1 METFRKEHYLWGLW
15 LLWIFSLCCYLFPQ
29 YKFFDCC
36 LRVTIGCYLIIVILT
51 LAKRMD
57 RNMFNFNKK
66 ETDSPVNGSVATA
79 SSQAPKAALEL
90 ADECAAAKETR
101 ISSGSKLTGEII
113 NEANISING
122 QIVGDIISKKT
133 VQIGQEGKVNGKVS
147 SLKVVVNGLLK
158 GCCYA
163 KSVTILSRGRIE
175 GDVYAEDFSI
185 EKGGVF
191 IGNSHVL
198 DENRLPDK
206 ASTAVMA
213 KPEISE
219 LVPPAPGKNMNKE
232 RSDKAAK

>member
-1 METFRKEHYLWGLW
+1 
-15 LLWIFSLCCYLFPQ
+15 
-29 YKFFDCC
+29 
-36 LRVTIGCYLIIVILT
+36 
-51 LAKRMD
+51 
-57 RNMFNFNKK
+57 MFNFNKK
-66 ETDSPVNGSVATA
+66 ETDSPVNGSVASA
-79 SSQAPKAALEL
+79 SPQAPKAALEL
-90 ADECAAAKETR
+90 ADENATAKETR

-122 QIVGDIISKKT
+122 QIVGDIVSKKT

-147 SLKVVVNGLLK
+147 SLKVVVNGSLK

-175 GDVYAEDFSI
+175 GDVYAEEFSI

-198 DENRLPDK
+198 DEKMLTDK
-206 ASTAVMA
+206 ALITGRA

-219 LVPPAPGKNMNKE
+219 LMPPEVKKNMNKARIE
-232 RSDKAAK
+232 NAAK